1 MGMMNNPWICP
12 TPCSTSLWMSMA
24 SPCFMWLHVQG
35 GLRLCACCWKQ
46 GLTLHSGMAT
56 EHTAV
61 DSRCY
66 VSPATLSCC
75 SYVRLMPA
83 SSWGSWGWS
92 GLLGLFLGNSEVW
105 GKIAL

>member
-56 EHTAV
+56 EH
-61 DSRCY
+61 
-66 VSPATLSCC
+66 
-75 SYVRLMPA
+75 
-83 SSWGSWGWS
+83 GSWGWS